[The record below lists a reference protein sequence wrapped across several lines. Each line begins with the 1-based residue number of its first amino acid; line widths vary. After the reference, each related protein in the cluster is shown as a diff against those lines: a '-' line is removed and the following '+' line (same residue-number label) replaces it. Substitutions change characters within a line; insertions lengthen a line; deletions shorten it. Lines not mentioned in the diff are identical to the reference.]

1 MDAVVGTA
9 LMLVV
14 FVGPATTVAWLRE
27 TRVARGFQI
36 VFLSVTRFILARL
49 NRRKPKL
56 QHGLKP
62 LGSRGSTLLDA
73 VVGTALMLVVFVG
86 IVGAF
91 RLTVMAVSN
100 NKARAGAIALANERL
115 EYIRSLSYNA
125 IGTMGGIPAGAIAQT
140 EVLTLNDVAYTR
152 RTFVS
157 YEDDPND
164 GLGGAD
170 TNGVT
175 ADYKAAKTSVS
186 WESRDGTHTLTLV
199 SRISPL
205 GIETNVPG
213 GTLAFDVVNA
223 SIEPVANAELRIV
236 NDTVDPAID
245 MTTYTDDGGIATVIG
260 APAGSDYEI
269 TVTKSGYSTAQTYG
283 ATATNTNPIP
293 AHLGVA
299 ESQTTAATFGID
311 VLGSKHIETY
321 TPVTR
326 ATTTDPFSNDSRI
339 ASSTNITVSTG
350 DAHLSGTSGSYPAY
364 GMLISTAVS
373 TTSLAQWHALSWIA
387 NEPASTNVAF
397 RIYDVTGTSL
407 ISDAQIPGNSAG
419 LTTSPVDLRAVATTT
434 YLSLTVHATLTSSNP
449 SVTPSIDSWSV
460 SNDSG
465 PVPLSN
471 LALSLTGSKT
481 IGTTG
486 GGALIYKYDD
496 QALSSGSSGAVTIND
511 LEWDAYTILVP
522 ASTGYDI
529 SSACGSQP
537 EALAPGSS
545 QTTRLFLSPHTTNSL
560 LVDVKNGAG
569 VVVSNASVRLYR
581 SGYDTTGAS
590 DGCGSAFFSGL
601 STGTV
606 GGGNPYSIDVQ
617 ASGYQAYTSSEVN
630 ISGTSRLSVI
640 LNN

>member
-1 MDAVVGTA
+1 MREGRR
-9 LMLVV
+9 LS
-14 FVGPATTVAWLRE
+14 FAT
-27 TRVARGFQI
+27 GY
-36 VFLSVTRFILARL
+36 RL
-49 NRRKPKL
+49 QAK
-56 QHGLKP
+56 
-62 LGSRGSTLLDA
+62 GSMRGSTLLDA

-91 RLTVMAVSN
+91 RLAIMAVSN

-125 IGTMGGIPAGAIAQT
+125 IGTAGGIPSGAIAQS
-140 EVLTLNDVAYTR
+140 EIVTLNDVAYTR

-175 ADYKAAKTSVS
+175 ADYKAAKASVS

-199 SRISPL
+199 SRISPP

-213 GTLAFDVVNA
+213 GTLLFDVVNA
-223 SIEPVANAELRIV
+223 SIDPVANAEIRIV
-236 NDTVDPAID
+236 NDTISPMID
-245 MTTYTDDGGIATVIG
+245 MTTYTDYDGTASVIG

-269 TVTKSGYSTAQTYG
+269 TVTKSGYSTTQTYG
-283 ATATNTNPIP
+283 ANATNTNPIP

-299 ESQTTAATFGID
+299 ESQTTAATFAID
-311 VLGSKHIETY
+311 VLSSKTVETY

-326 ATTTDPFSNDSRI
+326 ATSTDPFANDSRI
-339 ASSTNITVSTG
+339 ASSTNIIVSTG
-350 DAHLSGTSGSYPAY
+350 DAHLTGTVGSYPAY
-364 GMLISTAVS
+364 GALISTAVS
-373 TTSLAQWHALSWIA
+373 TTSLAQWHALSWSA
-387 NEPASTNVAF
+387 DEPVGTDVTF

-407 ISDAQIPGNSAG
+407 IPDAQIPGNSAG
-419 LTTSPVDLRAVATTT
+419 LTSSPVDLQNVATTT
-434 YLSLTVHATLTSSNP
+434 YLSLTVHATLTSNDAN
-449 SVTPSIDSWSV
+449 VTPAIDSWSV

-471 LALSLTGSKT
+471 LSFSLTGAKT
-481 IGTTG
+481 IGTTA
-486 GGALIYKYDD
+486 GGALIYKYDN
-496 QALSSGSSGAVTIND
+496 QALSSGATGAVTINN
-511 LEWDAYTILVP
+511 LEWDAYTIAVP
-522 ASTGYDI
+522 ASTGYDV

-537 EALAPGSS
+537 EALAPGTS

-569 VVVSNASVRLYR
+569 VVIPNASVRLYR
-581 SGYDTTGAS
+581 TGYDTMRSS

-601 STGTV
+601 SAGTV

-617 ASGYQAYTSSEVN
+617 ASGYQAYTSAEVN
-630 ISGTSRLSVI
+630 VSGTSRLSII